1 MGNFRSCPW
10 LSNKSDI
17 AKYLHPQP
25 LVFDLLP
32 TEDGLYR
39 DGDAN
44 IAGSDSSSS
53 APRHDICLT
62 ADHPAEWERIRYLPL
77 PKVLEELQTETK
89 FKVPVSRE
97 SKEYRFR

>member
-1 MGNFRSCPW
+1 MAFTLERESGGPTGFYTWVPT
-10 LSNKSDI
+10 L
-17 AKYLHPQP
+17 LLQP

-32 TEDGLYR
+32 TKDGLYR
-39 DGDAN
+39 DGDNVAT
-44 IAGSDSSSS
+44 GSDSSST

-89 FKVPVSRE
+89 VNMN
-97 SKEYRFR
+97 

>member
-1 MGNFRSCPW
+1 MANS
-10 LSNKSDI
+10 
-17 AKYLHPQP
+17 LHFQP

-32 TEDGLYR
+32 TKDGLYR
-39 DGDAN
+39 DGDKVAT
-44 IAGSDSSSS
+44 GSDSSST

-89 FKVPVSRE
+89 VNMN
-97 SKEYRFR
+97 

>member
-1 MGNFRSCPW
+1 MTSVHSAYSGALIPL
-10 LSNKSDI
+10 LSFANINSVNNTVLDSS
-17 AKYLHPQP
+17 LQP

-32 TEDGLYR
+32 TKDGLYV
-39 DGDAN
+39 DDPAS
-44 IAGSDSSSS
+44 SD

-62 ADHPAEWERIRYLPL
+62 ADYPTEWERIRYLPL

-97 SKEYRFR
+97 